1 MNILLDLDGTLTDPY
16 DGIAA
21 SIHHAMAALGEP
33 LPPDIDL
40 GPCIGPP
47 LDRSFAAFLE
57 TDDEVR
63 IQAAI
68 DAYREH
74 FPDVM
79 TSGNRLYDGVHDVMQ
94 ALTDDGHQ
102 LFLATSKPLV
112 YAVEIIDHFGLTP
125 MFEGLYGSELNGER
139 SDKADLIAYL
149 LLAEDLAPDET
160 LMVGDREH
168 DVAGAFAAGVSCA
181 GVLWGYGSREELLNA
196 GADWLLEHPAE
207 LAELDWLYES

>member
-16 DGIAA
+16 EGIAA
-21 SIHHAMAALGEP
+21 SIHHALAAVGEP

-40 GPCIGPP
+40 GHCIGPP
-47 LDRSFAAFLE
+47 LAGSFATFLE
-57 TDDEVR
+57 TDDPVR

-74 FPDVM
+74 FPEVM
-79 TSGNRLYDGVHDVMQ
+79 TSGNRLYKGVREVMES
-94 ALTDDGHQ
+94 LTDDGHN

-112 YAVEIIDHFGLTP
+112 YAVEIVDHFGLTP
-125 MFEGLYGSELNGER
+125 LFEGLYGSELNGER
-139 SDKADLIAYL
+139 SDKADLLTYL
-149 LLAEDLAPDET
+149 LLAEDLAPEESV
-160 LMVGDREH
+160 MVGDREH
-168 DVAGAFAAGVSCA
+168 DVAGAFAAGVPCA

-207 LAELDWLYES
+207 LAELDCLHDY